1 MDKYKNIIQ
10 YLFCFQMMNICQM
23 GLGKDH
29 ILYDNV
35 KLSGQYLGNQC
46 KYGKEMEDECGLII
60 GS

>member
-1 MDKYKNIIQ
+1 
-10 YLFCFQMMNICQM
+10 MMNICQM

-29 ILYDNV
+29 ILYDYV
-35 KLSGQYLGNQC
+35 KLSAQYLGNQCC

>member
-1 MDKYKNIIQ
+1 
-10 YLFCFQMMNICQM
+10 MMNICQM

-35 KLSGQYLGNQC
+35 KLSAQYLGNQC